1 MKSTLFRATSSSRL
15 PTSAQRYAPANINL
29 WHGARDPSGAM
40 HADGLA
46 KQLFHNSSS
55 DDDDKVDTGS
65 AGEQAARSLRETLS
79 SVRHKILR
87 LSLAIHHAAAV
98 AVERGWAAAAMPMME
113 KSVKTLQDRPRSRRD
128 EPDGAVSARLLRS
141 IARFARSPYIWGQD
155 ASRRQLPLPAA
166 PLRVAAVAR
175 ALRGRGR
182 R

>member
-166 PLRVAAVAR
+166 PLRAAAVAR
-175 ALRGRGR
+175 TLRGRGR

>member
-128 EPDGAVSARLLRS
+128 EPDGAVSARLLLRS
-141 IARFARSPYIWGQD
+141 RASPALLIYGGKMRRAGSFRCPQLRFVRQQSP
-155 ASRRQLPLPAA
+155 
-166 PLRVAAVAR
+166 R
-175 ALRGRGR
+175 ALRARGR